1 MPIESQVV
9 RPFVNF
15 RMHRI
20 SESMHTGCGDTASS
34 QICSNRADF
43 AAKVQKTLVAAKA
56 LVGAAGDLTLI
67 ENALRDADEAL
78 AAELRKSEHR
88 HLQLLWYWMG
98 CVLDIRQMLLRQ
110 SV

>member
-1 MPIESQVV
+1 MW
-9 RPFVNF
+9 R
-15 RMHRI
+15 
-20 SESMHTGCGDTASS
+20 

-43 AAKVQKTLVAAKA
+43 AAKVQKILVAAKA
-56 LVGAAGDLTLI
+56 LVRAAGDSTLI
-67 ENALRDADEAL
+67 ENDLRDADRAL

-98 CVLDIRQMLLRQ
+98 CVLDLRQMLLRQ

>member
-1 MPIESQVV
+1 MWRHCIQPDLLKS
-9 RPFVNF
+9 
-15 RMHRI
+15 
-20 SESMHTGCGDTASS
+20 CGF
-34 QICSNRADF
+34 CSKG
-43 AAKVQKTLVAAKA
+43 AKNPRGGK
-56 LVGAAGDLTLI
+56 LVGAAGDLTLM
-67 ENALRDADEAL
+67 ENDLRDADEAL